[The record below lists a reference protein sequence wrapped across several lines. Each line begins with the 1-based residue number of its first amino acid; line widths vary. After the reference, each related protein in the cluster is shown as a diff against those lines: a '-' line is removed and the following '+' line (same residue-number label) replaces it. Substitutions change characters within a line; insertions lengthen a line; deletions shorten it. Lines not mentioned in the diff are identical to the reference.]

1 MTTGLRLALAL
12 ALACGLAPARA
23 QEDAKLVELM
33 QGLAQVKSARGKF
46 VERKHLAMLD
56 APLHSSGTLS
66 YTAPGRLEKHMLSP
80 RRESLILDGD
90 TLVIDNPETG
100 QRRSFALQEHA
111 VLWAFVESIRSTLT
125 GDLATLRRFY
135 EVRLEGDRAAWRLRL
150 KPTERRMRQ
159 VASEISVGGSGTWV
173 GTIEILEAGGDR
185 TVTHISREAS

>member
-12 ALACGLAPARA
+12 ALAACLAPARA

-33 QGLAQVKSARGKF
+33 QGLAQVKSARGNF

-56 APLHSSGTLS
+56 APLQSSGTLS

-111 VLWAFVESIRSTLT
+111 VLWAFVESVRSTLT

-150 KPTERRMRQ
+150 KPTEQRMRQ

-173 GTIEILEAGGDR
+173 GTIEIREAGGDR

>member
-1 MTTGLRLALAL
+1 MMACALPAHADAL
-12 ALACGLAPARA
+12 
-23 QEDAKLVELM
+23 DELM
-33 QGLAQVKSARGKF
+33 QRLAQVKSARGQF
-46 VERKHLAMLD
+46 VERKELAMLD
-56 APLHSSGTLS
+56 APLESSGTL
-66 YTAPGRLEKHMLSP
+66 YYARPGRLEKHMLKP
-80 RRESLILDGD
+80 RRESMILDGD
-90 TLVIDNPETG
+90 TLTLEDKDSG
-100 QRRSFALQEHA
+100 QVRSFAVQENP
-111 VLWAFVESIRSTLT
+111 VLWGFVESIRSTLS